1 MVVASVASCQKSSG
15 PGKNAAALRL
25 DGLLGALVGDGLVW
39 GLFGGAGAVVGFDP
53 DYVEGDVGEHAG
65 VGALALADS
74 EGVGGL

>member
-39 GLFGGAGAVVGFDP
+39 GVFGGAGAVVGFDP